1 MTIHND
7 GWGHRLSNN
16 LPLQLSL
23 LAAVT
28 VIVVVLASF
37 YVW

>member
-1 MTIHND
+1 MTMHND

-16 LPLQLSL
+16 LPLQLGL

-28 VIVVVLASF
+28 VIVVVLAAA

>member
-1 MTIHND
+1 MTMHND
-7 GWGHRLSNN
+7 GRGHGLSNN

-28 VIVVVLASF
+28 VIAVVLASF